1 MASRLTDI
9 LQQEYKTKGLI
20 GGAVSAFGKSSR
32 EKSDIRN
39 ILFSGSGIGS
49 IVGRKV
55 FGKGY
60 SAIDRSSKA
69 SEMSSGI
76 SGSSSTLQ
84 EISINGKMTAKN
96 SMALPMMARDMNVM
110 RQNIVKLVKA
120 QGVKP
125 AQKADTFFMR
135 AGEREKAYEAQF
147 GKKSQGT
154 TPTKIEEKKE
164 GRGGLGVIL
173 GLVSSLFLGLASK
186 LGSVGAIITG
196 LVTTFTALGALMSG
210 AVRLVIGLVSMLPG
224 GKLLLKGLKLG
235 ALGVA
240 ALLGIDALSPSNKE
254 PQKDGQKSSPSLGMN
269 STIVDTA
276 AGVGGALA
284 GASAIKAGSK
294 MVTLGKQTAGA
305 VSNARM
311 AMNPMVNLAGGVHSP
326 DSKWGKFLKFV
337 ERKAPKLFAKIGT
350 RLAAAGALM
359 AIPVA
364 GWIMAAIQ
372 LGFSVILAYEIYNL
386 WREFSSGYKEG
397 TEADKDDTSPELIDP
412 DLQNAMGKPGS
423 PEAIRIQE
431 LAKNI
436 PDSSLS
442 PGSGMSGEFGGDPV
456 VESASPTRTNT
467 GAKPGSF
474 NSLTREQQD
483 AVLLAQREQEG
494 FKPGKLAYDMK
505 NPGAMLFAPWMEKFG
520 GSRAPSNRGVG
531 SVQGKFA
538 MFPTLEQGTAAQRAL
553 WSGTGGA
560 PGIYK
565 DLPLDQALNQWV
577 TGNKNSDLDT
587 NMGPKGQR
595 ITNYKKAV
603 MAAANLNPNTPASM
617 PSSRDTGRK
626 VSDGTAG
633 LNVPPSPS
641 SLPVVVNN
649 TNVAGG
655 SSGGSSTLV
664 QKAMPYDMDF
674 YNNLIGIQSA

>member
-1 MASRLTDI
+1 
-9 LQQEYKTKGLI
+9 
-20 GGAVSAFGKSSR
+20 
-32 EKSDIRN
+32 
-39 ILFSGSGIGS
+39 
-49 IVGRKV
+49 
-55 FGKGY
+55 
-60 SAIDRSSKA
+60 
-69 SEMSSGI
+69 
-76 SGSSSTLQ
+76 
-84 EISINGKMTAKN
+84 
-96 SMALPMMARDMNVM
+96 
-110 RQNIVKLVKA
+110 
-120 QGVKP
+120 
-125 AQKADTFFMR
+125 
-135 AGEREKAYEAQF
+135 
-147 GKKSQGT
+147 
-154 TPTKIEEKKE
+154 
-164 GRGGLGVIL
+164 
-173 GLVSSLFLGLASK
+173 
-186 LGSVGAIITG
+186 
-196 LVTTFTALGALMSG
+196 
-210 AVRLVIGLVSMLPG
+210 MLPG
-224 GKLLLKGLKLG
+224 GKLLLKGLKFG

-240 ALLGIDALSPSNKE
+240 ALLGINALSPSNKE

-294 MVTLGKQTAGA
+294 IVTLGKQTAGA

-326 DSKWGKFLKFV
+326 NSKWGKFLKFV
-337 ERKAPKLFAKIGT
+337 EGKVGPKLFAKIGT

-372 LGFSVILAYEIYNL
+372 LGFSLYMAYEIYVL

-397 TEADKDDTSPELIDP
+397 TEADKDDTSPEL
-412 DLQNAMGKPGS
+412 QEAMGKPGS
-423 PEAIRIQE
+423 PEATRIQE

-538 MFPTLEQGTAAQRAL
+538 MFPTLQAGEAAQRAL

-560 PGIYK
+560 PSIYAN
-565 DLPLDQALNQWV
+565 LPLDQALNQWV
-577 TGNKNSDLDT
+577 TGNKNSDVDV

-603 MAAANLNPNTPASM
+603 MEAANLNPNTPASM
-617 PSSRDTGRK
+617 TASVRRPTGLNSYSVALNNKANSQMPMTNINNINQTNASSTPPAVKPSSAYDVQIATLLL
-626 VSDGTAG
+626 G
-633 LNVPPSPS
+633 LA
-641 SLPVVVNN
+641 
-649 TNVAGG
+649 T
-655 SSGGSSTLV
+655 
-664 QKAMPYDMDF
+664 
-674 YNNLIGIQSA
+674 

>member
-20 GGAVSAFGKSSR
+20 GGTASAFGKSSR

-76 SGSSSTLQ
+76 SGSSSVLQ

-125 AQKADTFFMR
+125 AQRADTFFMR
-135 AGEREKAYEAQF
+135 AGEREKAYESQF

-154 TPTKIEEKKE
+154 TPTKVEEKKE
-164 GRGGLGVIL
+164 GSGLGVLGGIL

-196 LVTTFTALGALMSG
+196 LVTTFTALGALLSG
-210 AVRLVIGLVSMLPG
+210 AVRLMIGLIGMLPG

-254 PQKDGQKSSPSLGMN
+254 PQKDGQGSSPNLGMS

-284 GASAIKAGSK
+284 GASVIKAGSK

-337 ERKAPKLFAKIGT
+337 EKRAPKLFAKIGT

-364 GWIMAAIQ
+364 GWIMAALQ
-372 LGFSVILAYEIYNL
+372 LGFSLYFAYEIYVL
-386 WREFSSGYKEG
+386 WREFSSGYREE
-397 TEADKDDTSPELIDP
+397 TEADKDDTSPEL
-412 DLQNAMGKPGS
+412 QKAMGKPGS
-423 PEAIRIQE
+423 PEATRIQE

-442 PGSGMSGEFGGDPV
+442 PSSGISGEFGGDPV

-467 GAKPGSF
+467 DAKPGSF

-494 FKPGKLAYDMK
+494 FKPGKLAYDMN

-538 MFPTLEQGTAAQRAL
+538 MFPTLERGTAAQRAL

-587 NMGPKGQR
+587 NMGPRGQR

-603 MAAANLNPNTPASM
+603 MTAANLNPNTPASM

-641 SLPVVVNN
+641 GSPVVVNN

-674 YNNLIGIQSA
+674 YNNLIGMQSA

>member
-1 MASRLTDI
+1 MASRLTNI

-20 GGAVSAFGKSSR
+20 GGAVSALGKSSR
-32 EKSDIRN
+32 EKFDIRN
-39 ILFSGSGIGS
+39 IIFGGSGLGS

-60 SAIDRSSKA
+60 SATDRSSKT
-69 SEMSSGI
+69 SEMSSSI
-76 SGSSSTLQ
+76 SGSSSVLQ
-84 EISINGKMTAKN
+84 EISINGRITAKN
-96 SMALPMMARDMNVM
+96 SMALPAMASQMNIM
-110 RQNIVKLVKA
+110 QKNIAKLVKL
-120 QGVKP
+120 QGETPSTKSQNYFSN
-125 AQKADTFFMR
+125 AKF
-135 AGEREKAYEAQF
+135 RENAYETAF
-147 GKKSQGT
+147 NKNAKGT

-164 GRGGLGVIL
+164 GGGLGVIL

-196 LVTTFTALGALMSG
+196 LVTTFIALGALLSS
-210 AVRLVIGLVSMLPG
+210 AVRLVTGLVSMLPG
-224 GKLLLKGLKLG
+224 GKLLLKGLKFG

-240 ALLGIDALSPSNKE
+240 ALLGINALSPSNKE

-372 LGFSVILAYEIYNL
+372 LGFSLYMAYEIYVL

-483 AVLLAQREQEG
+483 AVLIAQRNQEG
-494 FKPGKLAYDMK
+494 FNKGPGTLAYDMN

-538 MFPTLEQGTAAQRAL
+538 MFPTLQAGEAAQRAL

-560 PGIYK
+560 PSIYAN
-565 DLPLDQALNQWV
+565 LPLDQALNQWV
-577 TGNKNSDLDT
+577 TGNKNSDVDV

-603 MAAANLNPNTPASM
+603 MGAANLNPNTPASM
-617 PSSRDTGRK
+617 TASRDTGK
-626 VSDGTAG
+626 KIASAVNA
-633 LNVPPSPS
+633 PPSPS
-641 SLPVVVNN
+641 SPPVVVNN